1 MAGLGETC
9 THIAAVLF
17 YLEALYRIE
26 EVQTCTQ
33 QRCEWIIPS
42 SLKSVDYL
50 PIKDIDFTSARSK
63 KRKLDDMIDISE
75 STEEANDSKPTDS
88 EMEQFFANLSLC
100 ETKPGILSL
109 IPKCSDAYVPKL
121 SLCTVPRPLTSL
133 HKSDYIKLEYNDL
146 LNVCE
151 KVSLEFTSEMAKSV
165 ELETRLQSKSKLWF
179 KFRAGRVT
187 ASRMKAVC
195 RTDINHPSQS
205 LIKSICYPEAF
216 SFTSKQTEW
225 GCKHKQ

>member
-1 MAGLGETC
+1 MHTVIVWRALGKR

-26 EVQTCTQ
+26 EVQTYTQ
-33 QRCEWIIPS
+33 QQCEWIIPS

-50 PIKDIDFTSARSK
+50 PIKDIDFTSARGK

-75 STEEANDSKPTDS
+75 STEEVSILANDSKPTDS
-88 EMEQFFANLSLC
+88 EMEQFFANLNLC
-100 ETKPGILSL
+100 ETKPAILSL
-109 IPKCSDAYVPKL
+109 IPKYSDAYVPKL
-121 SLCTVPRPLTSL
+121 SLCTLPQPLISL

-187 ASRMKAVC
+187 GLSHESSVQDRHQSSFSKFNKKHLLSR
-195 RTDINHPSQS
+195 S
-205 LIKSICYPEAF
+205 LLIY
-216 SFTSKQTEW
+216 Q
-225 GCKHKQ
+225 